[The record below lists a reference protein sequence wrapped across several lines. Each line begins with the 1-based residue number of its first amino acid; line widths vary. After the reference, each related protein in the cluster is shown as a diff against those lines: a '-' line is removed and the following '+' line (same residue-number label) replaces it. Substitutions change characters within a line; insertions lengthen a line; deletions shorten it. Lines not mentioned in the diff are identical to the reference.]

1 MHRIVGSP
9 ATMAE
14 QLDQLITAASGPSTV
29 VQVLTFAE
37 GEGVGSDGPISIY
50 EFSGAPS
57 VCYTECNRGG
67 RVIEDHAEV
76 AEMMTK
82 INMIRVSAL
91 SPRASVDLMRE
102 VRSQLDDQ

>member
-1 MHRIVGSP
+1 M
-9 ATMAE
+9 
-14 QLDQLITAASGPSTV
+14 
-29 VQVLTFAE
+29 
-37 GEGVGSDGPISIY
+37 
-50 EFSGAPS
+50 
-57 VCYTECNRGG
+57 CYTECNRGG